1 MQIDA
6 EEEVIEKDDDSVI
19 QALIA
24 QGKKS
29 DASNRAVQKMVSEA
43 LGELAIA
50 ITELAA
56 SKEESGE
63 PNEDLGK
70 TISESITAL
79 AKTISEQKTD
89 FAPITE
95 ANNAILAAIETI
107 NKASSKSNN
116 SLVSMVM
123 SMQDQNK
130 ALIESLKELKGSD
143 KYDETLQKTIAMIGK
158 SNEVIT
164 SKINIPDYSKEITGL
179 ADAIKSRPTSFTVS
193 FQRSPGGIT
202 AATITP
208 KN

>member
-89 FAPITE
+89 FAITE

-116 SLVSMVM
+116 SLMSMVM